1 MYEVLFN
8 YNEGFILRRF
18 INDSNWMKNKHRLCI
33 YNNEY
38 YWIPDYFI
46 YDNDYKFFI
55 IHIRNVKYDIWDF
68 TPIIKKNSIYYKW
81 IGNRFDSGTIEIRKF
96 MCKRFIEINNLFNKT
111 IIPPSKIF
119 YSLYKVKYDWR
130 NF

>member
-1 MYEVLFN
+1 MSEILFN

-18 INDSNWMKNKHRLCI
+18 INDVNWMKNKHRLCI
-33 YNNEY
+33 YNNQY

-46 YDNDYKFFI
+46 YNSTYKFFI
-55 IHIRNVKYDIWDF
+55 TNISNVKYDMWDF
-68 TPIIKKNSIYYKW
+68 TPIIKKNNIHYKW
-81 IGNRFDSGTIEIRKF
+81 INNRFDGGTIETRQNIY
-96 MCKRFIEINNLFNKT
+96 KRFIEIKNIFNKT

-119 YSLYKVKYDWR
+119 YTLYKVNYDWR